1 MVSIKKRNCQI
12 VHELVKELEK
22 EARLF
27 EGSID
32 TKVVTSTSMGNDK
45 FIGIKIVDAIDRV
58 DPDGVLP
65 IKSSSFLDITVDV
78 EEGTEIDRR
87 CISPLFVTNP
97 EKLIAEFENDGEVSV
112 LLMLRSVN
120 LALFFLFLDN

>member
-1 MVSIKKRNCQI
+1 M
-12 VHELVKELEK
+12 KELEK

-65 IKSSSFLDITVDV
+65 IKSSSFLDITADV

-97 EKLIAEFENDGEVSV
+97 KKLIAEFENDGEVSV